1 MSIFVDKKN
10 NMRSDITF
18 TMIKPD
24 AIADGNTGA
33 IIKMIEAAE
42 FKILAMKL
50 THLRPEHAA
59 KFYEV
64 HKGKPFYEDL
74 CEYMSSGKI
83 VAMVL
88 SKRDAVKEYRQ
99 LIGATDPAKAETG
112 TIRKLYA
119 KSIQSN
125 AVHGS
130 DSDEN
135 AQIEADFFFSNLE
148 YFE

>member
-1 MSIFVDKKN
+1 MYIFVDKKTT
-10 NMRSDITF
+10 MRSDITF

-24 AIADGNTGA
+24 AVAEGNAGA
-33 IIKMIEAAE
+33 ILKMIEAAD

-50 THLRPEHAA
+50 THLSLEQAA

-99 LIGATDPAKAETG
+99 LIGATDPSKAETG

-135 AQIEADFFFSNLE
+135 AQIEANFFFSGLE